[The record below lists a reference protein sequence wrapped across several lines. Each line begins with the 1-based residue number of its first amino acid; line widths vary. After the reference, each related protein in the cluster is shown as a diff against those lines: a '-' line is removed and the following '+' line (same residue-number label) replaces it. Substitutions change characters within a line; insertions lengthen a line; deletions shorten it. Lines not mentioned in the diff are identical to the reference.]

1 MVKGMAFMQILS
13 SIMFACSG
21 IYVYWNY
28 NTVIFPDRVAPKFLF
43 DMFVAALYVPFAL
56 FWQ

>member
-1 MVKGMAFMQILS
+1 MAFMQILS

-21 IYVYWNY
+21 IFVYATY
-28 NTVIFPDRVAPKFLF
+28 NILIFPDRVAPRFLF